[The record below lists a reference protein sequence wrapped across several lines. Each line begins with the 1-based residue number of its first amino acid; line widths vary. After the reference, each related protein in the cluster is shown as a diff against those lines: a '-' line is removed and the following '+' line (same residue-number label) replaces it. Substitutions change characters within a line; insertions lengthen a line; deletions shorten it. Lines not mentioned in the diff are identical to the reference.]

1 MIFPPELLKTHI
13 SYLVTCLVPTSGPGV
28 LLRALIQSEHGGGG
42 VSVPPCAGCE
52 WICVPA
58 LGSWLFTGM
67 VPVGS
72 CDLHSQSASAL
83 PSFHSFPK

>member
-1 MIFPPELLKTHI
+1 MIFPPELLKTHV

-28 LLRALIQSEHGGGG
+28 LLRALIQSEHRGWGVG

-52 WICVPA
+52 WICGPA

-72 CDLHSQSASAL
+72 CNLQSVSLSPAFIPLL
-83 PSFHSFPK
+83 P